1 MKILIGY
8 DGSDCAEAALDD
20 LSRAGLPSRAEAIVL
35 SVAEVWLPPPP
46 SSYEFL
52 EGTAKVQIPDEPQY
66 AKAKAKAESAL
77 AEAHQAQQRLQTN
90 FPRWHVSA
98 ESAVGSP
105 GWEIVARADEWK
117 PALVVVGSHGR
128 SALGRFVLGSV
139 AQRVVTE
146 ARCSVRVARGRV
158 EESDTP
164 VRLIVGLD
172 GSFGSETT
180 VREVSR
186 RSWPSNSEV
195 RLIVA
200 SDPIPATIMGQVIPA
215 ITSVIDETNRADRI
229 RIETILARA
238 QGILRTSGLAVSTK
252 VEEGDPKQVLIAAA
266 EEFAADCIFV
276 GSTGTSNRLE
286 RFVMGSV
293 AASIVGRAH
302 CSVEVVR

>member
-20 LSRAGLPSRAEAIVL
+20 LTRAGLPSRAEAMVL

-52 EGTAKVQIPDEPQY
+52 EGTREVQIPDEPLY

-77 AEAHQAQQRLQTN
+77 SQAHQAQQRLQTN
-90 FPRWHVSA
+90 FPKWQISA
-98 ESAVGSP
+98 EAAAGSP
-105 GWEIVARADEWK
+105 AWEIVARADEWK
-117 PALVVVGSHGR
+117 PALLVVGSHGR

-158 EESDTP
+158 EEPNTP
-164 VRLIVGLD
+164 VRLILGLD
-172 GSFGSETT
+172 GSSGSETA
-180 VREVSR
+180 VREVAR

-200 SDPIPATIMGQVIPA
+200 SDPIPATIMGQVIPG
-215 ITSVIDETNRADRI
+215 ITSAIDESNRADQV

-238 QGILRTSGLAVSTK
+238 MGILRTSGLAVSTK
-252 VEEGDPKQVLIAAA
+252 VEEGDPKKVLVAAA
-266 EEFAADCIFV
+266 EEFGADCIFV

-293 AASIVGRAH
+293 AASVVGRAH

>member
-20 LSRAGLPSRAEAIVL
+20 LTRAGLPSRAEAIVL
-35 SVAEVWLPPPP
+35 SVAEIWLPPP

-52 EGTAKVQIPDEPQY
+52 EGTREVQIPDEPVY
-66 AKAKAKAESAL
+66 AKAKAKAQSAL
-77 AEAHQAQQRLQTN
+77 TQAHQAQQRLQIN
-90 FPRWHVSA
+90 FPKWQVSA
-98 ESAVGSP
+98 EVAAGSP
-105 GWEIVARADEWK
+105 AWEIVARADEWK
-117 PALVVVGSHGR
+117 PALLVVGSHGR

-158 EESDTP
+158 EEPNTP

-172 GSFGSETT
+172 GSLGSETA
-180 VREVSR
+180 VREVAR
-186 RSWPSNSEV
+186 RSWGNNSAV

-215 ITSVIDETNRADRI
+215 ITSAINESNRVDNV
-229 RIETILARA
+229 RIETILERA
-238 QGILRTSGLAVSTK
+238 QGILKTSGLAVTTK
-252 VEEGDPKQVLIAAA
+252 VESGDPKQVLIAEA